1 VVAYGGNPAADLT
14 VQIVPSGSVG
24 NCGTPLGAAAADV
37 QAAGFTTCA
46 RYNDFTT
53 PIPNT
58 VGTGLPND
66 WLNCT
71 QNDTPAAV
79 WYWSLNWIDTY
90 GNALPCVSGP
100 GANSSNSAVYQTID
114 PVAGGTVLDLR
125 GGSSTCN
132 PNAFNGHCTATINT
146 IPYGAVDT
154 YTAPNS
160 GVYPNSY
167 VEIVFREDTGTG
179 INAGATYWYGNAE
192 AVRNGLPSGNG
203 IEMDMQE
210 CWGCTFWDTAIHR
223 WTSTSGDLG
232 PNQTFGAQFSQI
244 NPSQYHT

>member
-1 VVAYGGNPAADLT
+1 MSPLRRAIILYRVLSMIKKLLFLAALLIPGVAYGGNPAADLT

-79 WYWSLNWIDTY
+79 WYWSLNWVDAR
-90 GNALPCVSGP
+90 GNALPCVSGS
-100 GANSSNSAVYQTID
+100 GANSSNSSVYQTTD
-114 PVAGGTVLDLR
+114 PVFGGTVLDLR
-125 GGSSTCN
+125 GGSCTCN
-132 PNAFNGHCTATINT
+132 AGVPFDQHCTATINT
-146 IPYGAVDT
+146 APYDANAATPGNGLYPSSYIEFAWRQDVG
-154 YTAPNS
+154 S
-160 GVYPNSY
+160 GVGS
-167 VEIVFREDTGTG
+167 
-179 INAGATYWYGNAE
+179 GATYWYTDEE
-192 AVRNGLPSGNG
+192 ASRVGLPSGNG
-203 IEMDMQE
+203 IEIDAEE
-210 CWGCTFWDTAIHR
+210 C
-223 WTSTSGDLG
+223 
-232 PNQTFGAQFSQI
+232 
-244 NPSQYHT
+244 